1 MKRYV
6 IEVDQPAWDEED
18 FDWLEERLLGV
29 VANLVPADGY
39 SFQIYQEDG
48 K

>member
-6 IEVDQPAWDEED
+6 IEIDQPDWDEED
-18 FDWLEERLLGV
+18 FDWLEERLNGILSSILVREDYTIQEV
-29 VANLVPADGY
+29 V
-39 SFQIYQEDG
+39 

>member
-1 MKRYV
+1 MKYV
-6 IEVDQPAWDEED
+6 IEIDQPDWDEED

-29 VANLVPADGY
+29 VANLVPSDSY
-39 SFQIYQEDG
+39 SFQISKEP

>member
-6 IEVDQPAWDEED
+6 IEIDQPGWDEED

-29 VANLVPADGY
+29 VANLVPGDHY
-39 SFQIYQEDG
+39 SFQIHKET

>member
-1 MKRYV
+1 MKYV
-6 IEVDQPAWDEED
+6 IEIDQPSWDEED

-29 VANLVPADGY
+29 IANLVPGDCY
-39 SFQIYQEDG
+39 SFQISKET